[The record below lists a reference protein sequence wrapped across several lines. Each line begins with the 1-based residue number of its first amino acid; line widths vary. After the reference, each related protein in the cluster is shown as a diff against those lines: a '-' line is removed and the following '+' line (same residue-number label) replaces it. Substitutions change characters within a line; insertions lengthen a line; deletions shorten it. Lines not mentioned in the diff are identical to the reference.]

1 MISGKAIALSLL
13 SSILLLPTASHAAPE
28 ASACSGKDCPT
39 ADVVQLVEK
48 LKRPLPATTEYTEV
62 RYVQMLGEPLKLR
75 GDLEYKGASE
85 LGKRVVWPYEET
97 TTIANGQVQIQRPG
111 KPAKK
116 FSLKRAPALAGFL
129 ESFTATLSG
138 DAQRLAKSYTLHSE
152 TSGRHWQ
159 LQLVPRD
166 PALARHIARV
176 LISGRDTTP
185 LCFEVEETGG
195 DASVLLVADLA
206 GAPLGG
212 APQREEL
219 QQLCAHAP

>member
-1 MISGKAIALSLL
+1 M
-13 SSILLLPTASHAAPE
+13 SSLLLPLASRAAPE
-28 ASACSGKDCPT
+28 TDACSGKDCPS
-39 ADVVQLVEK
+39 AEVVQLVAT
-48 LKRPLPATTEYTEV
+48 LKRPLPATTAYTEV

-75 GDLEYKGASE
+75 GDLEYKGATE

-138 DAQRLAKSYTLHSE
+138 DARRLAKSYTLHSE
-152 TSGRHWQ
+152 SNGKHWQ
-159 LQLVPRD
+159 LQLLPRD
-166 PALARHIARV
+166 PALAKHIGRV
-176 LISGRDTTP
+176 LISGRDSTP

-206 GAPLGG
+206 DAPLSS
-212 APQREEL
+212 APRREEL
-219 QQLCAHAP
+219 QQLCAKAP